1 MYQLD
6 CVLNETEN
14 SMEEIKKNFKNMR
27 QIRESF
33 KIYNTKLT
41 RT

>member
-33 KIYNTKLT
+33 KIYKTTLT